1 MSEEKLIAQMV
12 KNDLIEKAL
21 AIKAMR
27 EARDATPIRVYSD
40 GGLIQADAILP
51 LKSY

>member
-1 MSEEKLIAQMV
+1 MSEKELIAQMV

-21 AIKAMR
+21 AMRAMR
-27 EARDATPIRVYSD
+27 EARNATPIRVYSD
-40 GGLIQADAILP
+40 GGLVPADAILP